1 LEESFEPNYTNEFLS
16 WELEEDQADPTGDQK
31 LMVKLQEEVAEK
43 GGFKRLDGGR
53 CGPCGC
59 AVPAAA

>member
-1 LEESFEPNYTNEFLS
+1 
-16 WELEEDQADPTGDQK
+16 
-31 LMVKLQEEVAEK
+31 MVKLQEEVAEK

-53 CGPCGC
+53 CGC